1 MSYWFISFIPVAWIT
16 FVIHAVFLTGVV
28 GLIVGGFASK
38 IPFVSAYG
46 NIVKAVA
53 GILFIAGLFLEGY
66 NFASQEWIQESERY
80 QEQVRIAEEKSK
92 QVNTQIQTVYRD
104 KVKIV
109 KEQEIVIKEKIKEV
123 EKIIDAKCEVT
134 PESIQILNQ
143 AAKTP
148 VKEEKK

>member
-1 MSYWFISFIPVAWIT
+1 MSYFFLSFIPAAWIA
-16 FVIHAVFLTGVV
+16 FVIHGIFIAGLV
-28 GLIVGGFASK
+28 GLIIGGFASK
-38 IPFVSAYG
+38 IPFISAYG

-53 GILFIAGLFLEGY
+53 GILFVIGLFLEGY
-66 NFASQEWIQESERY
+66 NFASQEWIAESQRY
-80 QEQVRIAEEKSK
+80 QEQVRLAEEKSK
-92 QVNTQIQTVYRD
+92 EVNTQIQTVYRD
-104 KVKIV
+104 KVKVV
-109 KEQEIVIKEKIKEV
+109 KEQEVIIKEKIKEV